1 MNKINEAVWHDYDRD
16 KQIEQKLQ
24 ILKTWIPSGVTGII
38 DVGCGNGIICN
49 ALADSYE
56 VLGVDISETALTY
69 VKTPK
74 LLASATDIPLP
85 DHSYDLVLSSEMLE
99 HLTDPE
105 LALAISELKRL
116 SKRYIIVS
124 VPNQEQLEKLNVK
137 CAKCHRTYHAY
148 GHLHSFTTAKL
159 AALFWEFKA
168 LKTLQFGPSEPL
180 YNSTLLKVRQQ
191 VGGQY
196 FHPTTPTNCP
206 HCHSMQFVRRSN
218 LISKACNY
226 LNPRRSRAYW
236 LMILFERIL

>member
-124 VPNQEQLEKLNVK
+124 VWYST
-137 CAKCHRTYHAY
+137 CIWTYY
-148 GHLHSFTTAKL
+148 DVPMENGF
-159 AALFWEFKA
+159 
-168 LKTLQFGPSEPL
+168 
-180 YNSTLLKVRQQ
+180 
-191 VGGQY
+191 
-196 FHPTTPTNCP
+196 
-206 HCHSMQFVRRSN
+206 
-218 LISKACNY
+218 
-226 LNPRRSRAYW
+226 
-236 LMILFERIL
+236 